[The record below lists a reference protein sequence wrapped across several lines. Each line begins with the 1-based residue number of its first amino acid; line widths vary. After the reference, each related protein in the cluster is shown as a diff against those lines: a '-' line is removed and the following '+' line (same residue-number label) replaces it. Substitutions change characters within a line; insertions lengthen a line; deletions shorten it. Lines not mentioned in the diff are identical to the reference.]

1 MKSVSKRIMLLA
13 LFFFMAA
20 FAAQADACT
29 VVMAGKKPLLTAKCS
44 SPTPATDGTTT
55 VW

>member
-29 VVMAGKKPLLTAKCS
+29 VVMAGKKDTANGEVLVFYSC
-44 SPTPATDGTTT
+44 DR
-55 VW
+55 